1 MLRVLPTKLLITI
14 HETTDLSTGGEEGS
28 CYFRDGK
35 IFLTFSLFKYMYAGR
50 FIVSPSTSYDKWSNF
65 KLRLGDKFCFPLF
78 TNFYNSSKELEC
90 SLHFWRSKC
99 LKDHLPLTPVA
110 AESTFITD

>member
-78 TNFYNSSKELEC
+78 TNFDNSSKELE
-90 SLHFWRSKC
+90 SVLFTSG
-99 LKDHLPLTPVA
+99 VQ
-110 AESTFITD
+110 SV